1 MRLFYEVADIFRG
14 NKRAS
19 VIFANHYL
27 ISHGKGLLV
36 ITENNVPEFKKLLVG
51 YYEGEDL
58 QVIASFMR
66 ECCWKR

>member
-1 MRLFYEVADIFRG
+1 MRLFYEVTNIFRG

-36 ITENNVPEFKKLLVG
+36 IPETKVPEFKKLLVG